1 MYFFVLGDI
10 CQIILSRLQRRSRS
24 EAMML
29 IDIISDLGGSL
40 GWAKCFKDE
49 LTHFGEYSSKN
60 IAYRTLLSEKVVR
73 PQHL

>member
-1 MYFFVLGDI
+1 
-10 CQIILSRLQRRSRS
+10 
-24 EAMML
+24 MML
-29 IDIISDLGGSL
+29 IDIISNLGDSL

-60 IAYRTLLSEKVVR
+60 IAYRRLLSEKVVH